1 MEPKTPTINTPNG
14 TAPRPGIIDFGVLN
28 TQLDSVQRLM
38 FGDEYVDNLK
48 VAAQAELDEAEAST
62 DRAAK
67 AAAIA
72 ERRYELAAKCRSVQ
86 QVVITAMS
94 IIGTVLG
101 AAILL
106 RIACLLWLL

>member
-48 VAAQAELDEAEAST
+48 ATAEAELTEAEDSAERAAVAAVLSERRAELEA
-62 DRAAK
+62 R
-67 AAAIA
+67 
-72 ERRYELAAKCRSVQ
+72 CRSVQ
-86 QVVITAMS
+86 QVVITTMTIVS
-94 IIGTVLG
+94 SVLIT
-101 AAILL
+101 AILL
-106 RIACLLWLL
+106 RITWLLWML